1 MKFEK
6 EAAASAQAAHRHLR
20 VQTSIQDEI
29 GAILRDDTTD
39 PDLEGVRVTAL
50 VLSPDSKLAR
60 VHFTIPK
67 GRERGAVERAL
78 GRATSFIRGRL
89 AESVELKRT
98 PDLRF
103 IFEAEVGDDPDTSPS
118 SKRGEG

>member
-6 EAAASAQAAHRHLR
+6 EGAGSAQAAHRHLR
-20 VQTSIQDEI
+20 VQSSIQEEL

-39 PDLEGVRVTAL
+39 PDLEGVRITAL
-50 VLSPDSKLAR
+50 VLSPDGKLAR

-78 GRATSFIRGRL
+78 ERAAGFLRGRL
-89 AESVELKRT
+89 AEAVELKRT

-103 IFEAEVGDDPDTSPS
+103 VFEAQISGDAEGSPPRE
-118 SKRGEG
+118 RGT